1 MAYMHLLNKVST
13 KILVKIVTVTDTVF
27 KYQNNSNINKKK
39 EYLAWGQEL
48 HAFCYL
54 ETVAD

>member
-13 KILVKIVTVTDTVF
+13 KILVKIVTVTDTVL

-39 EYLAWGQEL
+39 KKEYLA
-48 HAFCYL
+48 
-54 ETVAD
+54 